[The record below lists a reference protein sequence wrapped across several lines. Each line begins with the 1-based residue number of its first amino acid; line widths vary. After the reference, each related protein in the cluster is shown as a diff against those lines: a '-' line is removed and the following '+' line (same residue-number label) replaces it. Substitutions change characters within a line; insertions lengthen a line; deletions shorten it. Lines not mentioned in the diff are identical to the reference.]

1 MADAAVGE
9 VPVVAA
15 MLKRRLT
22 KWRLPKI
29 RLPNL
34 RLPNRRWLQRR
45 LVEWRRLQRQWSA
58 ECGHRACAVRPAA
71 AGATATVAVVA
82 LALTACASGAAV
94 RLPPARLGPTA
105 ADAQLVVALRQPL
118 IADLMG
124 RLEGAAVLPADL
136 DRAAQRLTE
145 ATALMVF
152 GVLPQERG
160 TVLAMV
166 PQTRYPA
173 QAIGWQLHLSDL
185 VFHTG
190 AGSGVRHFW
199 SDPAAGFGVVVFPNL
214 IFSFW
219 LDPREFGAAGQE
231 LSPAVRGMI
240 QTAVAGAG
248 VDLHPAA
255 AAASEAELF
264 AYLRDVDSLVV
275 ELDPRR
281 AAGGRRLPLEAA
293 WAGSRFEGPS
303 ATIDG
308 GIALQT
314 DRVAPYLALVRLLLV
329 NLLTQLDAVS
339 VERLRAIR
347 VAPGEGATITV
358 TGLRLPRVLVTEL
371 LWETVRSLRDGEDP
385 GQ

>member
-1 MADAAVGE
+1 
-9 VPVVAA
+9 
-15 MLKRRLT
+15 MLKPRLA
-22 KWRLPKI
+22 KWRRP
-29 RLPNL
+29 R
-34 RLPNRRWLQRR
+34 RRWKR
-45 LVEWRRLQRQWSA
+45 WRLQRQWSV
-58 ECGHRACAVRPAA
+58 ERGYRACAVRPAA
-71 AGATATVAVVA
+71 AGATAAVTVTVTVAVVA

-94 RLPPARLGPTA
+94 RLPPAALGPTA

-145 ATALMVF
+145 ATALLVF

-219 LDPREFGAAGQE
+219 LDPREFGAAGE
-231 LSPAVRGMI
+231 ESSPAVREMI
-240 QTAVAGAG
+240 RTALAGAG

-281 AAGGRRLPLEAA
+281 PAGGRRLPLEAA
-293 WAGSRFEGPS
+293 WAGSRFQGPS
-303 ATIDG
+303 ATIAG

-371 LWETVRSLRDGEDP
+371 LWQTVRSLRDGETLDSDAQAAPAGDP
-385 GQ
+385 VWTGR